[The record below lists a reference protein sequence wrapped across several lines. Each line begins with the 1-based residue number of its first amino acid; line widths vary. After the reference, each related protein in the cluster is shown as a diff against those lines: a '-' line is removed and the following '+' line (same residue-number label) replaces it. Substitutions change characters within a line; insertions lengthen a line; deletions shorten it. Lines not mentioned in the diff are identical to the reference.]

1 MKLCHHKTATPCRWR
16 RRKEAR
22 PDEIMDAALELF
34 TEKGFAA
41 TRMCDVAKLA
51 GISKG
56 TLYLYFE
63 NKEAIFHSVVHE
75 MIEPQLDQNDELIE
89 NYNGS
94 AEALLHDLIVGW
106 WQSVI
111 ETKLSAIPKLVISES
126 GNFPEM
132 AKFFMNNVAIRSR
145 NTFVKAIQ
153 YGIDK
158 GEFKKCNPVAA
169 ARLAIA
175 PLVHASIW
183 MHSLKAFE
191 EEDNFD
197 ADYLELHIQFM
208 LKGLKK

>member
-1 MKLCHHKTATPCRWR
+1 MVSCPLKSVNPCRWR

-22 PDEIMDAALELF
+22 PEEIMDAALELF

-41 TRMCDVAKLA
+41 TRMCDVAKKA

-75 MIEPQLDQNDELIE
+75 MIEPQLDQNDQLIE
-89 NYNGS
+89 NYNGL
-94 AEALLHDLIVGW
+94 AETLLHDLIVGW
-106 WQSVI
+106 WKSVI
-111 ETKLSAIPKLVISES
+111 DTKLSAIPKLIISES

-132 AKFFMNNVAIRSR
+132 ARFFMESVAIRSR
-145 NTFVKAIQ
+145 NTFVKVIQ

-158 GEFKKCNPVAA
+158 GEFQTCNPVAA

-175 PLVHASIW
+175 PMVHASIW
-183 MHSLKAFE
+183 MHSLKAFD
-191 EEDNFD
+191 EDNFD
-197 ADYLELHIQFM
+197 SDYLELHIQFL
-208 LKGLKK
+208 LKGLKN